1 MVKKVEIE
9 NKTKYDTFYANSK
22 AAIII
27 NESDTDYL
35 FQSIY
40 TAVILNLQKSLAKCS
55 SWIIDS
61 IIDHT
66 INILK
71 YNSLAGSSYVK

>member
-1 MVKKVEIE
+1 MPFITLVSVVKKVEIE

-27 NESDTDYL
+27 NEGGTDYL

-40 TAVILNLQKSLAKCS
+40 TAVMLNLQKSLTKCS

-66 INILK
+66 INI
-71 YNSLAGSSYVK
+71 